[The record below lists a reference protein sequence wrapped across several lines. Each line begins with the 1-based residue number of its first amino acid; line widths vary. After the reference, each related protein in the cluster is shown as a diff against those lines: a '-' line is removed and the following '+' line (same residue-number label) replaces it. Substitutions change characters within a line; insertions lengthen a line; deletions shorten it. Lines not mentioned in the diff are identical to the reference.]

1 MQLIHPPTCSH
12 KKALTP
18 TEQDRKNTPMMKQRA
33 MSSSCLC
40 GCSHVQ
46 YLTGLIC
53 LATRHAAK
61 SKVLASRSKEGEE
74 GIQGEARND
83 YLFFGLL
90 KDNEEFWTL
99 EGEIWFGAE
108 CVRIRARGDWTIDFQ
123 SLDHLTNQTSFPLLK
138 TMSPISISAFTIHL
152 FFWTVLWTKKVPR
165 NFLCS

>member
-1 MQLIHPPTCSH
+1 
-12 KKALTP
+12 
-18 TEQDRKNTPMMKQRA
+18 MMKQRA
-33 MSSSCLC
+33 LSSSCLC

-90 KDNEEFWTL
+90 KDKEEFWTL

-165 NFLCS
+165 NFLCSSHHTEITSKVDRW

>member
-1 MQLIHPPTCSH
+1 MLNAIGFNMQIHPQHVVIRKPRRPQSRIE
-12 KKALTP
+12 KYSYDEKRALY
-18 TEQDRKNTPMMKQRA
+18 
-33 MSSSCLC
+33 SSCLC

-90 KDNEEFWTL
+90 KDKEEFWTL
-99 EGEIWFGAE
+99 EGEI
-108 CVRIRARGDWTIDFQ
+108 
-123 SLDHLTNQTSFPLLK
+123 
-138 TMSPISISAFTIHL
+138 
-152 FFWTVLWTKKVPR
+152 
-165 NFLCS
+165 